1 MQQWLDKWHNFQP
14 REQMMLMLLAVAMV
28 IFIIVMLVIV
38 PLQNWRANEEQ
49 RAINSANELTRVR
62 ELVAQIKAKEAAPT
76 RNSNQESLAVVIDNS
91 LRKNDLIMRGF
102 QPGSNQDARLRLE
115 NAAYPDLAQWLYDL
129 EYEHG
134 INIQEL
140 SLTPARVS
148 GRLMVN
154 LRVSR

>member
-1 MQQWLDKWHNFQP
+1 MDKWLDKWHSFQP
-14 REQMMLMLLAVAMV
+14 REQMMLIFLGVATA
-28 IFIIVMLVIV
+28 IFLIVMVVIV
-38 PLQNWRANEEQ
+38 PLQDWRASEQ
-49 RAINSANELTRVR
+49 QRLTNSANELSRVR
-62 ELVAQIKAKEAAPT
+62 ELVAQIKAKENTPT
-76 RNSNQESLAVVIDNS
+76 RTTRKESLAVLIDNS
-91 LRKNDLIMRGF
+91 LRENDLVMRGF

-134 INIQEL
+134 VNIKEL

>member
-1 MQQWLDKWHNFQP
+1 MDRWLDKWHNFPP
-14 REQMMLMLLAVAMV
+14 REQMMLMVLGIALV
-28 IFIIVMLVIV
+28 IFLILMLVIV
-38 PLQNWRANEEQ
+38 PLQNWRTTEEQ
-49 RAINSANELTRVR
+49 RFVNSTNELNRVR

-76 RNSNQESLAVVIDNS
+76 QNANQQSLAVLIDNS
-91 LRKNDLIMRGF
+91 LRKNDLVMRGF

-134 INIQEL
+134 VNIQEL

>member
-1 MQQWLDKWHNFQP
+1 MDKWLDKWHNFQP
-14 REQMMLMLLAVAMV
+14 REQMMLMLLGAAAV
-28 IFIIVMLVIV
+28 IFLIVMLVIV
-38 PLQNWRANEEQ
+38 PLQDWRANEQQ
-49 RAINSANELTRVR
+49 RLTSSTNELNRVR
-62 ELVAQIKAKEAAPT
+62 ELVAQIKAKENTPT
-76 RNSNQESLAVVIDNS
+76 RNANQESLAVLIDNS

-134 INIQEL
+134 VSIQEL

>member
-1 MQQWLDKWHNFQP
+1 MDKLLDKWHSYQP
-14 REQMMLMLLAVAMV
+14 REQMMLMLLGLAMV
-28 IFIIVMLVIV
+28 VFIILMLVVV
-38 PLQNWRANEEQ
+38 PLQNWRESEAQ
-49 RAINSANELTRVR
+49 RLTNSTNELNRVR
-62 ELVAQIKAKEAAPT
+62 ELVAQIKAKEAKPA
-76 RNSNQESLAVVIDNS
+76 RNANQQSLAVVIDNS

>member
-1 MQQWLDKWHNFQP
+1 MDKWLAKWHGYQP
-14 REQMMLMLLAVAMV
+14 REQVMLMLLGVAVA
-28 IFIIVMLVIV
+28 IFLIVMLVIV
-38 PLQNWRANEEQ
+38 PLQDWRNTEQ
-49 RAINSANELTRVR
+49 QRLDNSGNELTRVR
-62 ELVAQIKAKEAAPT
+62 SLVAQIKAKEAAPT
-76 RNSNQESLAVVIDNS
+76 RNTNRQSLAVLIDNS
-91 LRKNDLIMRGF
+91 LRENDLIMRGF

-129 EYEHG
+129 EYKHG
-134 INIQEL
+134 VNIQEL

>member
-1 MQQWLDKWHNFQP
+1 MDKWLDKWHSFAP
-14 REQMMLMLLAVAMV
+14 REQMMLMLLGVATAIMIV
-28 IFIIVMLVIV
+28 VMLVIV
-38 PLQNWRANEEQ
+38 PLQNWRASEQ
-49 RAINSANELTRVR
+49 QRVDSSANELNRVR
-62 ELVAQIKAKEAAPT
+62 ELVAQIKEKEKPQA
-76 RNSNQESLAVVIDNS
+76 RNTNQESLAVLIDNS
-91 LRKNDLIMRGF
+91 LRKNELVMRGF

-129 EYEHG
+129 EFEHG
-134 INIQEL
+134 VNIQEL

>member
-1 MQQWLDKWHNFQP
+1 MDKLLNKWHSFES
-14 REQMMLMLLAVAMV
+14 REQVMLMLLAVAMG
-28 IFIIVMLVIV
+28 IFLIVMLVIV
-38 PLQNWRANEEQ
+38 PLHNWRASEEQ
-49 RAINSANELTRVR
+49 RLLSSSNELNRVR
-62 ELVAQIKAKEAAPT
+62 ELVAQIKAKEAAPA
-76 RNSNQESLAVVIDNS
+76 RNPNQQNLAVVIDNS
-91 LRKNDLIMRGF
+91 LRKNDLVMRGF
-102 QPGSNQDARLRLE
+102 QPGANQDARLRLE